1 MLNIIVVTNFSSH
14 MACSVAGI
22 TSDANVL
29 TNFLRLAAQRLEQL
43 YMHNVYEYVHQ
54 ISIAISRRDPL

>member
-1 MLNIIVVTNFSSH
+1 MLNIIVLTNFSSH

-43 YMHNVYEYVHQ
+43 YMHMNEYVHQ